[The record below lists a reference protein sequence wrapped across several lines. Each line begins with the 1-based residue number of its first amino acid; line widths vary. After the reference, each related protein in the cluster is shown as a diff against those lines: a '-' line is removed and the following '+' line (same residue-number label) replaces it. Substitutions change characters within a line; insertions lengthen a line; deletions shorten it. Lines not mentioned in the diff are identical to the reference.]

1 MHEASSP
8 ENWRSI
14 VVEEEYTQE
23 ECASKRDRHNFSGFS
38 WRHSAFLFTAWRCCK
53 AQHDLTVTIVDFIK
67 AQCRTLFSRIVPHYS
82 RYFASDFLANLRRS
96 TLIRG
101 QMHICSRSYIPQ
113 TSFEN
118 TLCYSE
124 GFRQLVQNIFNQKVT
139 QLSPNC
145 FRNCSCRRVFASGQ
159 RNLKGYGFLTN
170 R

>member
-8 ENWRSI
+8 GNWRSI

-38 WRHSAFLFTAWRCCK
+38 WRHFAFLFTAWRCCK
-53 AQHDLTVTIVDFIK
+53 AQHDLTVTIMDFIR

-96 TLIRG
+96 ILIRG
-101 QMHICSRSYIPQ
+101 QMHIGSRSYIPQ
-113 TSFEN
+113 TSFQKKM
-118 TLCYSE
+118 LQWRVWSASAKH
-124 GFRQLVQNIFNQKVT
+124 NQKVT

-145 FRNCSCRRVFASGQ
+145 FRNCSYRRVSASGQ
-159 RNLKGYGFLTN
+159 RYLKGYGFLTN